1 MSFFDFSWPKSGQLL
16 SQAIYPF
23 IIGDLLKMVFAAL
36 ITGLLWQIVD
46 SRKSK

>member
-1 MSFFDFSWPKSGQLL
+1 MKGFDFALL
-16 SQAIYPF
+16 KGFFPF